1 MIQGILLV
9 LLILFIYYY
18 IISQTEHFTMLKS
31 TLKSDYY
38 MDSLESSYTGK
49 SCKNNFTKL
58 NEKDNTVLQDT
69 IQILNTK
76 DPILFKKQDHCLI
89 KADKLCQR
97 TDPMLYL
104 PDRTYF
110 PFRWIGPYKNTPLIK
125 NTNLNCFNKMYNC
138 CQSGF

>member
-9 LLILFIYYY
+9 FLILYIYYY
-18 IISQTEHFTMLKS
+18 QTEHFTILEP

-38 MDSLESSYTGK
+38 MDFLESSYTGK

-104 PDRTYF
+104 PNRTYF

-125 NTNLNCFNKMYNC
+125 HTNLNCYNKMYNC